1 MNQDHR
7 RRKSDQLWDF
17 LSLLALAGTLII
29 GAIFLVIN
37 GNPYSPLNP
46 FPPLAL
52 PAVIKL
58 PTATSQPTAQATE
71 TATPTTI
78 SAVSVE
84 TDAALIMATS
94 TPAWQTTPTLPAG
107 SANDIVYDFNLREP
121 AQGLQASQYDPNRSC
136 SWMGVAGQ
144 VFDLQGTPVRGIRI
158 VLQGVLDGQQIESIS
173 MSGTALIYGPA
184 GFELYLG
191 DKTTASTGQLT
202 VQLVDQAGLP
212 LSAKIPFDTYAECEK
227 NLIWLDFAEIR

>member
-1 MNQDHR
+1 LNQDHR

-58 PTATSQPTAQATE
+58 PTATSQPTAQATK
-71 TATPTTI
+71 TATPTT
-78 SAVSVE
+78 VSVA
-84 TDAALIMATS
+84 TDAALILATS

-107 SANDIVYDFNLREP
+107 SANDIVYDFSLREP
-121 AQGLQASQYDPNRSC
+121 AQGLQASQYDPNRGC
-136 SWMGVAGQ
+136 TWTGVAGQ

-212 LSAKIPFDTYAECEK
+212 LSAKIPFDTYDECEK